1 MVVSTGLHGHSLLLA
16 CIHWPPESCT
26 CNFQEGFISFVG
38 LFHLLTLCIISVVI
52 STFMVMYQLVTV
64 INLCPVLIL
73 VIFNSQST
81 YPSAFPCQ
89 VAYIPN
95 KVQYRRYHRINISD
109 LCSYLKTLPSSS
121 LHLMLYLTFINNINN
136 MYIIWVM
143 FLTGTHHWYLD
154 GKRKILQIGCRILI
168 DVQSPLDTNLE
179 GLRKGPSIHW
189 TEISFVAK
197 LLVAM
202 HLLTKI
208 SQTIIINWSHT
219 IVTTLENYGMC
230 CAKSWI
236 GFLKWHFN
244 LMNLTSHWLTFFQI
258 KLRKLEILLS
268 PQALA
273 LKMMFILL
281 LKTPKITAFTHIF

>member
-1 MVVSTGLHGHSLLLA
+1 MATHCCLPASTGLQNHVPATFKKDLYLLLV
-16 CIHWPPESCT
+16 
-26 CNFQEGFISFVG
+26 F
-38 LFHLLTLCIISVVI
+38 FHLLTLCIISVVI
-52 STFMVMYQLVTV
+52 SAFMVMYQLVTV

-154 GKRKILQIGCRILI
+154 GQRKILQIGCRILI
-168 DVQSPLDTNLE
+168 DVQSPLDTNWE
-179 GLRKGPSIHW
+179 GLRKGPSIH
-189 TEISFVAK
+189 
-197 LLVAM
+197 
-202 HLLTKI
+202 
-208 SQTIIINWSHT
+208 
-219 IVTTLENYGMC
+219 
-230 CAKSWI
+230 
-236 GFLKWHFN
+236 
-244 LMNLTSHWLTFFQI
+244 
-258 KLRKLEILLS
+258 
-268 PQALA
+268 
-273 LKMMFILL
+273 
-281 LKTPKITAFTHIF
+281 